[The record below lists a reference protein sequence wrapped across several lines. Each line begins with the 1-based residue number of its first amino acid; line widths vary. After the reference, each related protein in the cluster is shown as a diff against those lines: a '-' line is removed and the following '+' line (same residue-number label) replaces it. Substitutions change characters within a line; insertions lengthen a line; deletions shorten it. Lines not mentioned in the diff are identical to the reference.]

1 MLYYACRKTMAI
13 KVMLSL
19 FSDSGA
25 VPDASTN
32 GGDSGLTDAKRHDV
46 RSALFRR
53 HRAKLKSANDN
64 QVALAA

>member
-1 MLYYACRKTMAI
+1 
-13 KVMLSL
+13 MLSL

-32 GGDSGLTDAKRHDV
+32 GGDSGLTDAKRHDG

-53 HRAKLKSANDN
+53 HRATLKSANDN

>member
-1 MLYYACRKTMAI
+1 
-13 KVMLSL
+13 MLSL

-46 RSALFRR
+46 RSALYRR
-53 HRAKLKSANDN
+53 HRAKPKSANDN